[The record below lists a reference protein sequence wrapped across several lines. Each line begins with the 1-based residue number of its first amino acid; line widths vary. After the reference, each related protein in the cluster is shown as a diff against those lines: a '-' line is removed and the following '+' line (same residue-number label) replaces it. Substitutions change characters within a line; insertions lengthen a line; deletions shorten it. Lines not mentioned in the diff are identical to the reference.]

1 MSKNLGK
8 KKVIGRIENDKFL
21 LDLRTLLDDDVNEL
35 IKIINETE
43 EK

>member
-1 MSKNLGK
+1 
-8 KKVIGRIENDKFL
+8 VIGRIENDKFL